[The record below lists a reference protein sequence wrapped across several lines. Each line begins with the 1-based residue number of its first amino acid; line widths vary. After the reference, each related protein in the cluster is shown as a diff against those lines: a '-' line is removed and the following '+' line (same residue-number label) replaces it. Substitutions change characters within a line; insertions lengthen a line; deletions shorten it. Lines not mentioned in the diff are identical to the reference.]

1 MFGRAHGRIKGREL
15 ERRSAGTGPVRIH
28 RGHQPGKGAR
38 VAWVVAGAFAA
49 AVTLAV
55 VVWEVL
61 DRTEDPDAERTG
73 EAPAEPALRRKWWS
87 VS

>member
-15 ERRSAGTGPVRIH
+15 DRRSAGIDPVSIR
-28 RGHQPGKGAR
+28 RGRQPGKGSR
-38 VAWVVAGAFAA
+38 IAWIVAGALAA

-61 DRTEDPDAERTG
+61 DRTDDADAERTG
-73 EAPAEPALRRKWWS
+73 EEAAEPALRRKWWS
-87 VS
+87 AS

>member
-1 MFGRAHGRIKGREL
+1 MGMEMFGSAHVGIE
-15 ERRSAGTGPVRIH
+15 
-28 RGHQPGKGAR
+28 GHGLDRPGKGSR
-38 VAWVVAGAFAA
+38 VAWIVAGALAA

-61 DRTEDPDAERTG
+61 DRTEDSDAERTG
-73 EAPAEPALRRKWWS
+73 EEPAPPRKWWS

>member
-1 MFGRAHGRIKGREL
+1 MFGRSHARSKGLGLDRPSDGMIPVGIRA
-15 ERRSAGTGPVRIH
+15 RRR
-28 RGHQPGKGAR
+28 PGKGSR
-38 VAWVVAGAFAA
+38 VAWIVAGAVAA

-61 DRTEDPDAERTG
+61 DRTEDSDAERTG
-73 EAPAEPALRRKWWS
+73 EESAEPSPRRKWWS

>member
-1 MFGRAHGRIKGREL
+1 MEMFGRAHVGIKGHGL
-15 ERRSAGTGPVRIH
+15 DG
-28 RGHQPGKGAR
+28 PGKGSR
-38 VAWVVAGAFAA
+38 VAWIVAGALAA

-61 DRTEDPDAERTG
+61 DRTEDSDAERTG
-73 EAPAEPALRRKWWS
+73 EEPAPRRKWWS

>member
-1 MFGRAHGRIKGREL
+1 MEMFGRAHVGIKGHGLDR
-15 ERRSAGTGPVRIH
+15 
-28 RGHQPGKGAR
+28 PGKGSR
-38 VAWVVAGAFAA
+38 VAWIVAGALAA

-61 DRTEDPDAERTG
+61 DRTEDSDAERTG
-73 EAPAEPALRRKWWS
+73 EEPAPRRKWWS